1 MVVVAVAVGVAV
13 VVVVG
18 VVVVVAVVVGVVAVV
33 VAVGVAMNACVKTGA
48 IVHMLAHDLVFHA
61 DLYLVGGAMVV
72 RANGPLKRDSNC
84 WPSTAAFCQDHKPTY
99 ELHDRPSA
107 GFWREDL
114 GIFVVPADQLKELP

>member
-1 MVVVAVAVGVAV
+1 VVAVAVA
-13 VVVVG
+13 
-18 VVVVVAVVVGVVAVV
+18 VAVV
-33 VAVGVAMNACVKTGA
+33 VAVGVVVVVAMNACVKTGA

>member
-1 MVVVAVAVGVAV
+1 MLAIAIAVAVAVAVGVGVAV
-13 VVVVG
+13 AVG
-18 VVVVVAVVVGVVAVV
+18 VVVV
-33 VAVGVAMNACVKTGA
+33 VAMNACVKTGA